1 MDRYGDR
8 RARRGREPGRTWE
21 EPYDRGWSYGDQG
34 YTRGD
39 EFDWDMIG
47 QDDAD
52 TLDWGR
58 ERSTGSPRRDERRSS
73 VSQQTFEYGWGG
85 DGYGT
90 GAGEHAGR
98 GPRGYQRSDARIA
111 DDVCDRLTRHGWIDA
126 SDIEVRVED
135 GEVTLEGTVDS
146 RPTKRLAEEVA
157 ESVSGVR
164 DVHNRLRVA
173 EMPVT
178 SETSS

>member
-8 RARRGREPGRTWE
+8 RGRRGQEPGRTWE

-34 YTRGD
+34 YTRGG
-39 EFDWDMIG
+39 EFDWDTIG

-52 TLDWGR
+52 ALDRGR
-58 ERSTGSPRRDERRSS
+58 ERSTAAPRRDERRSY
-73 VSQQTFEYGWGG
+73 VSQQAFEYGWGG

-90 GAGEHAGR
+90 GEHAGR

-111 DDVCDRLTRHGWIDA
+111 DDVCDRLTRHGWVDA

-146 RPTKRLAEEVA
+146 RREKRLAEEVA
-157 ESVSGVR
+157 DSVSGVR
-164 DVHNRLRVA
+164 DVHNRLRIA
-173 EMPVT
+173 HGSATRELPM
-178 SETSS
+178 